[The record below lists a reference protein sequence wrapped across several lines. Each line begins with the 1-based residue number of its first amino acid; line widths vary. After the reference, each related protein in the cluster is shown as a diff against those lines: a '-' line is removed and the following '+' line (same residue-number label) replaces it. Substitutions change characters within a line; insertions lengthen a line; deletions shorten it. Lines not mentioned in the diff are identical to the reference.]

1 MFQPT
6 FEKENIRERVVNQF
20 IGAVTNDKLLP
31 GTKLE
36 SEVQLAASFQISR
49 NILREAMKTLEV
61 LGIIEV
67 IHGRGTY
74 IAENAKY
81 RIANLDFIK
90 ALASDQTISEL
101 FETRVVIEPGLAQ
114 FAAERR
120 TKEDI
125 EKLWKATDIMV
136 DTSYPVVSL
145 FHQTIAEVSGCKV
158 LSEYLKAILMRLQ
171 LSDYGKFVSTLSKSQ
186 KQTESLEH
194 RKIIESIINQD
205 GKTARNLMYN
215 HINERYKF
223 IQSMQK

>member
-1 MFQPT
+1 MIQPT

-20 IGAVTNDKLLP
+20 ISSITNDKLLP
-31 GTKLE
+31 GSKLE

-81 RIANLDFIK
+81 RIANLDFIE

-120 TKEDI
+120 TEADI
-125 EKLWKATDIMV
+125 QKLWNATEKMV
-136 DTSYPVVSL
+136 ETNYPVVSL
-145 FHQTIAEVSGCKV
+145 FHQTVAEVSRCEV
-158 LSEYLKAILMRLQ
+158 LSEYLRSILMRLQ

-186 KQTESLEH
+186 TQTEILEH

-205 GKTARNLMYN
+205 GKAARNLMYN

>member
-1 MFQPT
+1 MLQQT

-20 IGAVTNDKLLP
+20 LNAVTNDKLLP
-31 GTKLE
+31 GTKLD

-67 IHGRGTY
+67 MHGRGTY
-74 IAENAKY
+74 IAENAKC

-90 ALASDQTISEL
+90 ALSSDQTISDL
-101 FETRVVIEPGLAQ
+101 FEIRVVIEPGLAQ

-120 TKEDI
+120 TEADI
-125 EKLWKATDIMV
+125 ERLWNSTEIMV
-136 DTSYPVVSL
+136 NTSYPDVSL
-145 FHQTIAEVSGCKV
+145 FHQTIAEVSQCAV
-158 LSEYLKAILMRLQ
+158 LSEYLKSILMRLQ

-186 KQTESLEH
+186 TQTEVFEH

-205 GKTARNLMYN
+205 GKSARNLMYN
-215 HINERYKF
+215 HINARYKF

>member
-1 MFQPT
+1 MSQPT

-20 IGAVTNDKLLP
+20 IGAVSNDKLLP

-158 LSEYLKAILMRLQ
+158 LSEYLKSILMRL
-171 LSDYGKFVSTLSKSQ
+171 
-186 KQTESLEH
+186 
-194 RKIIESIINQD
+194 
-205 GKTARNLMYN
+205 
-215 HINERYKF
+215 
-223 IQSMQK
+223 

>member
-1 MFQPT
+1 MLQPT
-6 FEKENIRERVVNQF
+6 FEKENIRERVVHRF
-20 IGAVTNDKLLP
+20 IDSITNDTLLP

-67 IHGRGTY
+67 AHGRGTY

-81 RIANLDFIK
+81 RIANLDFIE
-90 ALASDQTISEL
+90 ALAADQTISDL

-120 TKEDI
+120 TEADI
-125 EKLWKATDIMV
+125 EKLWNATEIMV
-136 DTSYPVVSL
+136 DSNYPVVSL
-145 FHQTIAEVSGCKV
+145 FHQTVAEVSRCEV
-158 LSEYLKAILMRLQ
+158 LSEYLRSILMRLQ

-186 KQTESLEH
+186 MQTEILEH

-205 GKTARNLMYN
+205 GKTAKNLMYN

-223 IQSMQK
+223 ILSMQK

>member
-1 MFQPT
+1 MIQPT

-20 IGAVTNDKLLP
+20 ISSVTSDKLLP

-81 RIANLDFIK
+81 RIANLDFIE

-120 TKEDI
+120 TEADI
-125 EKLWKATDIMV
+125 QKLWNATEKMV
-136 DTSYPVVSL
+136 ETNYPVVSL
-145 FHQTIAEVSGCKV
+145 FHQTVAEVSRCEV
-158 LSEYLKAILMRLQ
+158 LSEYLRSILMRLQ

-186 KQTESLEH
+186 TQTEILEH

-205 GKTARNLMYN
+205 GKAARNLMYN

>member
-1 MFQPT
+1 MIQPT

-20 IGAVTNDKLLP
+20 ISSITSDKLLP

-81 RIANLDFIK
+81 RIANLDFIE

-120 TKEDI
+120 TEADI
-125 EKLWKATDIMV
+125 QKLWNATEKMV
-136 DTSYPVVSL
+136 ETNYPVVSL
-145 FHQTIAEVSGCKV
+145 FHQTVAEVSRCEV
-158 LSEYLKAILMRLQ
+158 LSEYLRSILMRLQ

-186 KQTESLEH
+186 IKAEILEH

-205 GKTARNLMYN
+205 GKAARNLMYN

>member
-1 MFQPT
+1 MRQPT

-20 IGAVTNDKLLP
+20 IEYISTDRLLP

-61 LGIIEV
+61 LGVIEV
-67 IHGRGTY
+67 VHGRGTY

-81 RIANLDFIK
+81 RIANLDFIE

-120 TKEDI
+120 TEADI
-125 EKLWKATDIMV
+125 EKLWSSAQNMV
-136 DTSYPVVSL
+136 ENSYPVISL
-145 FHQTIAEVSGCKV
+145 FHQTVAEVSGCVV
-158 LSEYLKAILMRLQ
+158 LSEYLKSIFTRLQ
-171 LSDYGKFVSTLSKSQ
+171 LSDYGTFVSTLSKSQ
-186 KQTESLEH
+186 LQTEVLEH
-194 RKIIESIINQD
+194 RKIVESIINQD
-205 GKTARNLMYN
+205 GRTAHNLMYN
-215 HINERYKF
+215 HIMERYKF
-223 IQSMQK
+223 ILSMHK